1 MIFWDTELRASVQ
14 HSSGQNIIG
23 LGGWSRV
30 LMPVSINLVK
40 TVLSWR
46 VCMYVCVWGGLELS
60 YLWEERRE
68 SEDLRGPGKGLL
80 VYLCT
85 SVARTEEGVIW

>member
-1 MIFWDTELRASVQ
+1 MEQSINACEHQLGQDCTELESVY
-14 HSSGQNIIG
+14 
-23 LGGWSRV
+23 V
-30 LMPVSINLVK
+30 
-40 TVLSWR
+40 R
-46 VCMYVCVWGGLELS
+46 VCVGGLELS